1 MVNYACKTIRS
12 FSRSVADKG
21 KVSEEV
27 QWQKHPQLP
36 GLSLYRFTHILL
48 SLFLLLFLL
57 SGKDIVSL
65 PQSWPFPLLFWIPF
79 LPMYQFNYFLS
90 CLSSSFPSTLDL
102 SPLAHKHVYASPMF
116 KTKLSSTY
124 YSLAAICFAQARPDL
139 KHESTP
145 AVSFLSL
152 SSLCWLITWFLSLP
166 FHWHGSP
173 EGHQCPLWC

>member
-1 MVNYACKTIRS
+1 MYIILIYLNLNSHRWLVATILDSATVEEVMVNYACKTIRS

-65 PQSWPFPLLFWIPF
+65 PQS
-79 LPMYQFNYFLS
+79 
-90 CLSSSFPSTLDL
+90 
-102 SPLAHKHVYASPMF
+102 
-116 KTKLSSTY
+116 
-124 YSLAAICFAQARPDL
+124 
-139 KHESTP
+139 
-145 AVSFLSL
+145 
-152 SSLCWLITWFLSLP
+152 
-166 FHWHGSP
+166 
-173 EGHQCPLWC
+173 